1 MIAEIVTR
9 QNRPVIRTLSLIAAL
24 LLVITSAHPAVAY
37 ELLIGTGPSGSFSYH
52 SGKLLCRIF
61 TKQDQEMTCSLSE
74 SADPI
79 DNLTNVQG
87 GSLDLALVD
96 SLLLEEAA
104 AGRGPFQYLDISY
117 DRIRVVSPLYEVPLT
132 LLVRNDAELST
143 MDQLPGKRI
152 NIGPF
157 GSPQNHLFKLFM
169 QTQGWTEDMFPVFAE
184 LPSSMSQDTFAFRQG
199 DVQILVHRGVHPDS
213 VLEKL
218 MKDTQASL
226 IGFADQGMVDLVTS
240 TPSLS
245 RQEIR
250 KATYPS
256 LSATLSTF
264 GTTMTLVASADSD
277 DDTIRSLIT
286 ALEQNSRSLQTMHS
300 SLADFGVEKNAEEW
314 FGSIKTHRAVVE

>member
-9 QNRPVIRTLSLIAAL
+9 QARSVLRTHSLIAAL
-24 LLVITSAHPAVAY
+24 LLVITSAHPAASY

-74 SADPI
+74 SVDPI

-87 GSLDLALVD
+87 GSLDLALID

-117 DRIRVVSPLYEVPLT
+117 DQIRVVSPLYEVPLT
-132 LLVRNDAELST
+132 LLARSDVELST
-143 MDQLPGKRI
+143 VDQLPGKRI
-152 NIGPF
+152 NVGPF
-157 GSPQNHLFKLFM
+157 GSPQNHLFNLFM
-169 QTQGWTEDMFPVFAE
+169 QTQGWTEEMFPVFAE

-199 DVQILVHRGVHPDS
+199 DVQVLVHRGVHPNS
-213 VLEKL
+213 VLAQL

-226 IGFADQGMVDLVTS
+226 IGLANQAMVDLVTS

-245 RQEIR
+245 RQEIT

-256 LSATLSTF
+256 LSETLSTF

-286 ALEQNSRSLQTMHS
+286 ALEQNIHSLQTMHS
-300 SLADFGVEKNAEEW
+300 SLANFTIEKKTEW
-314 FGSIKTHRAVVE
+314 FGAIKAHRAVAE

>member
-9 QNRPVIRTLSLIAAL
+9 RARPVLNAFSLIAAL
-24 LLVITSAHPAVAY
+24 LLTTATTIPAASY
-37 ELLIGTGPSGSFSYH
+37 EMVIGTGPPGSFSYH

-61 TKQDQEMTCSLSE
+61 TKQDGDITCSLSE
-74 SADPI
+74 STDPI

-132 LLVRNDAELST
+132 LLVRGDAQVT
-143 MDQLPGKRI
+143 TVDQIPGKRI
-152 NIGPF
+152 NAGPV
-157 GSPQNHLFKLFM
+157 GSLENRLFKLFM
-169 QTQGWTEDMFPVFAE
+169 QAQGWTEQMFPVFAE

-213 VLEKL
+213 ALAQRME
-218 MKDTQASL
+218 DSEASL
-226 IGFADQGMVDLVTS
+226 IGFANQGMVDLVTS

-245 RQEIR
+245 RQEIE

-256 LSATLSTF
+256 LAETLTTF
-264 GTTMTLVASADSD
+264 GTTMTLVSSADTD
-277 DDTIRSLIT
+277 DDTIRSLIA
-286 ALEQNSRSLQTMHS
+286 ALEQNINSLQTMHS
-300 SLADFGVEKNAEEW
+300 SLAAFVIEKKAQW
-314 FGSIKTHRAVVE
+314 FGSIKAHRAAAE

>member
-9 QNRPVIRTLSLIAAL
+9 RARPALSAFSLIAAL
-24 LLVITSAHPAVAY
+24 LLITTTPIPAASY
-37 ELLIGTGPSGSFSYH
+37 EMLIGTGPPGSFSYH

-61 TKQDQEMTCSLSE
+61 TKQDEGITCSLSE
-74 SADPI
+74 STDPI

-132 LLVRNDAELST
+132 LLVRGDAQIT
-143 MDQLPGKRI
+143 TVDQLPGNRI
-152 NIGPF
+152 NVGSF
-157 GSPQNHLFKLFM
+157 GSPENHLFKLFM
-169 QTQGWTEDMFPVFAE
+169 QTQGWTEQMFPVFAE

-213 VLEKL
+213 DLAQL
-218 MKDTQASL
+218 MKDTEASL
-226 IGFADQGMVDLVTS
+226 IGFANHSMVDLVTS

-245 RQEIR
+245 RQEIE
-250 KATYPS
+250 KSAYPS
-256 LSATLSTF
+256 LAETLTTF
-264 GTTMTLVASADSD
+264 GTTMTLVSSADTD
-277 DDTIRSLIT
+277 DDIIRSLIS
-286 ALEQNSRSLQTMHS
+286 ALEQNRESLQAVHS
-300 SLADFGVEKNAEEW
+300 SLAAFAVEKKPQW
-314 FGSIKTHRAVVE
+314 FGSIKAHRAAAE

>member
-9 QNRPVIRTLSLIAAL
+9 RPKPVLSAFSLIAAL
-24 LLVITSAHPAVAY
+24 LLISSSPMPAASN
-37 ELLIGTGPSGSFSYH
+37 EMLIGTGPPGSFSYH

-117 DRIRVVSPLYEVPLT
+117 DRIRVISPLYEVPLT
-132 LLVRNDAELST
+132 LLVRGDAQVT
-143 MDQLPGKRI
+143 TVDQLPGKRI
-152 NIGPF
+152 NVGAF
-157 GSPQNHLFKLFM
+157 GSPENHLFKLFM
-169 QTQGWTEDMFPVFAE
+169 QTQGWTEQMFPVFAE

-213 VLEKL
+213 VIAQR
-218 MKDTQASL
+218 MKDTEASL
-226 IGFADQGMVDLVTS
+226 IGFANQGMVDLVTS

-245 RQEIR
+245 RQEIG
-250 KATYPS
+250 KSAYPS
-256 LSATLSTF
+256 LAGTLSTF
-264 GTTMTLVASADSD
+264 GTTMTLVSSSETDE
-277 DDTIRSLIT
+277 DTIRSLIT
-286 ALEQNSRSLQTMHS
+286 ALDQNSHSLQAMHS
-300 SLADFGVEKNAEEW
+300 SLAAFTVEKKAQW
-314 FGSIKTHRAVVE
+314 FGSIKAHRAIAE

>member
-9 QNRPVIRTLSLIAAL
+9 QARPVLSIFSLFAAL
-24 LLVITSAHPAVAY
+24 LLVIMSPNPAASY
-37 ELLIGTGPSGSFSYH
+37 EMLIGTGPSGSFSFH

-61 TKQDQEMTCSLSE
+61 TKHDQEMTCSLSE
-74 SADPI
+74 STDPI

-132 LLVRNDAELST
+132 LLVSNDAELST
-143 MDQLPGKRI
+143 VDQLPGKRI
-152 NIGPF
+152 NVGPF
-157 GSPQNHLFKLFM
+157 GSPQNYLFKLFM
-169 QTQGWTEDMFPVFAE
+169 QAQGWTEKMFPVVAE

-199 DVQILVHRGVHPDS
+199 DVQVLVHRGVHPDN
-213 VLEKL
+213 VVTQL

-226 IGFADQGMVDLVTS
+226 IGFANQGMVDLVTS

-245 RQEIR
+245 RQEIG

-256 LSATLSTF
+256 LTGTLSTF
-264 GTTMTLVASADSD
+264 GTTMTLVASADTD
-277 DDTIRSLIT
+277 DETIRSLVT
-286 ALEQNSRSLQTMHS
+286 ALEQNTQSLQTMHS
-300 SLADFGVEKNAEEW
+300 SLAAFTVDKKPEW
-314 FGSIKTHRAVVE
+314 FGSIKAHRAVAE